1 MELGIIK
8 EVLTMRSRKN
18 FSALHFSV
26 IALFTKIRAPFNSF
40 G

>member
-8 EVLTMRSRKN
+8 AMLAAKRGKH

-26 IALFTKIRAPFNSF
+26 
-40 G
+40 